1 MLARSLPEAAG
12 ALLWSWSGLDPS
24 GCKGMVGKSDDD
36 VTKSSHPTFGFNQ
49 LTAMSMDQDGAAGHC
64 DLASLVERLTLESRG
79 KKGRGVRRSLPAC
92 KKNVRSA
99 QGRDLQLVQSSCRRF
114 PDPTSMG
121 SGKRSKRYPTLRT
134 VTILEPSAP
143 SFFLKCRT
151 CTSRVRDS
159 IPDRLR

>member
-64 DLASLVERLTLESRG
+64 DLASLVERL
-79 KKGRGVRRSLPAC
+79 
-92 KKNVRSA
+92 
-99 QGRDLQLVQSSCRRF
+99 
-114 PDPTSMG
+114 
-121 SGKRSKRYPTLRT
+121 
-134 VTILEPSAP
+134 
-143 SFFLKCRT
+143 
-151 CTSRVRDS
+151 
-159 IPDRLR
+159 